1 MLFLF
6 IGSKSKYSNMK
17 SVFVKKWLFSGIFL
31 LSFFFTFSQ
40 KTNIDNLLTD
50 LKIAEED
57 TAKVNLYSKI
67 ARHYLLAQIDS
78 SLVYIQEGVDLANKI
93 KYTQGQIEMLNL
105 LGNYY
110 ENKTNYHK
118 SLEIYDQALEIAKK
132 TNDIKGFA
140 TLYNNIGMVH
150 IRQGRYDVALPMMI
164 EALKAEEQLKNDT
177 GIAQSFNNIG
187 VIYFYQQNFD
197 KATEYFEKSIVVQE
211 KTGDTIAIKQAINNL
226 GAIYDYLQQYEK
238 AIAQYNKAL
247 TLNTANN
254 DKKEMSINLH
264 NIAVAHFKLKKYDAS
279 ESYYQ
284 QSIQLKEE
292 MGDYNGMALSYFNYG
307 ELLRNSNR
315 PEKAKEYFITS
326 LKIAEENGL
335 KETLQKL
342 YASMS
347 ALYEKENN
355 YKAANEYLYKYIAV
369 KDSVLNVE
377 NSRILAET
385 EAKYQTEKKEKELA
399 ESKILLTEKEH
410 KIKEQNMFIYGTLA
424 LALLLGVLGYLLYKQ
439 QKLKNEQLQKENM
452 LKEALHEIAT
462 QNQLQEQRLQ
472 ISRDLHDNIGSQLTF
487 IISSLDNIKY
497 ALKEKNETLTNKI
510 KGISNFTANT
520 IYELRD
526 TIWAMNKSNIS
537 FEDLHT
543 RINNFIINAKESSKD
558 VKFHFT
564 VNKSLEEKHLFTSVE
579 GMNLYRIIQEAVNN
593 SLKYAQAKNINV
605 EISETEDQLLINIS
619 DDGIGFDSK
628 NIEEGNGLN
637 NMRKR
642 AKEINAKY
650 QLQST
655 SKKGTFIQITM
666 DKKHLQL
673 VKSA

>member
-1 MLFLF
+1 MKPVF
-6 IGSKSKYSNMK
+6 I
-17 SVFVKKWLFSGIFL
+17 KKWLLLVIYL
-31 LSFFFTFSQ
+31 LSSHYTFSQ
-40 KTNIDNLLTD
+40 EKKEIDSLQTA
-50 LKIAEED
+50 LKSAKAD
-57 TAKVNLYSKI
+57 TTRVNLYSKI
-67 ARHYLLAQIDS
+67 ARYYLLTEIDS
-78 SLVYIQEGVDLANKI
+78 SYTYIQEGVDLANKI
-93 KYTQGQIEMLNL
+93 NYVKGQIEMLNL
-105 LGNYY
+105 LGNYH
-110 ENKTNYHK
+110 ENKTNYEE
-118 SLEIYDQALEIAKK
+118 SLHIYDQALEIAKK
-132 TNDIKGFA
+132 SNDIKGFA

-150 IRQGRYDVALPMMI
+150 IRQGRYDIALPMMI
-164 EALKAEEQLKNDT
+164 EALKAEEELKNDI
-177 GIAQSFNNIG
+177 GIAQSYNNIG
-187 VIYFYQQNFD
+187 VIYFYQQNFN

-247 TLNTANN
+247 TLNTANK
-254 DKKEMSINLH
+254 DKKEMAINLH
-264 NIAVAHFKLKKYDAS
+264 NIAVAHFKLKKYDEA

-292 MGDYNGMALSYFNYG
+292 INDHNGIALSYFNYG

-315 PEKAKEYFITS
+315 PQKAKEYFIYA
-326 LKIAEENGL
+326 LKIAKENDL

-347 ALYEKENN
+347 AMYEEENN
-355 YKAANEYLYKYIAV
+355 YKVANEYLYKYIAV

-385 EAKYQTEKKEKELA
+385 ETKYQTEKKEKELV
-399 ESKILLTEKEH
+399 ESKMLITEKEH

-424 LALLLGVLGYLLYKQ
+424 LALLLATLGYLVYKQ
-439 QKLKNEQLQKENM
+439 QKLKNQQLQKENL

-497 ALKEKNETLTNKI
+497 ALKDKNETLTNKI
-510 KGISNFTANT
+510 KGISSFTANT

-526 TIWAMNKSNIS
+526 TIWAMNKSNIT

-543 RINNFIINAKESSKD
+543 RINNFIINADEFSKD
-558 VKFHFT
+558 IKFNFI

-593 SLKYAQAKNINV
+593 SLKYAHAKQITV
-605 EISETEDQLLINIS
+605 EISETDNQLYIKIS
-619 DDGIGFDSK
+619 DDGVGFDLK
-628 NIEEGNGLN
+628 NIEAGNGLN

-642 AKEINAKY
+642 AKEIHAEYHLDTSPKNGTTISVIIDKSQLNVAK
-650 QLQST
+650 T
-655 SKKGTFIQITM
+655 
-666 DKKHLQL
+666 
-673 VKSA
+673 A